1 MTMALDFGT
10 CNTVLARWNAATRSV
25 ETVRLDGLT
34 KTYRYRPGLSPDPSP
49 MGGGEKR
56 PLPRPLPLRG
66 RGEASSPS
74 PFGGGGRG
82 ERESAVVPSL
92 IHYGEGNTLRTGAQ
106 VENAGLVSHRG
117 TFRWAKLDIL
127 RNNNRA
133 RRINGSLV
141 TPRQAAEDLIGQV
154 LLAAG
159 GGGEELV
166 VTLPVESYDTYVDW
180 LQGAVLQSFR
190 GTVRMLDEAT
200 ACILGYDTHVR
211 EGQVYVVF
219 DFGGGTLDVSLI
231 KTRDLGAGE
240 TRPCEVLARAGEEIG
255 GSLVDQWL
263 LKELQ
268 QAQDLSDQDVADVGT
283 ALLHAIE
290 DAKVRL
296 SGDEARVEVTQFND
310 LTARLIGHDFTADG
324 LRRTLE
330 TDRPELRG
338 LSLYRLIARTLERAL
353 EGAQERYGIK
363 KSEVRAVFM
372 AGGSSLLLGVAG
384 VLRNLFPDCPVHCED
399 PFEAIARGACRYAGE
414 DINLA
419 LVHDYC
425 LSSWDRERKD
435 YVLVPVVPKGTRYP
449 TEKATKA
456 LFVNAA
462 CEGATRLGLVV
473 VERSAMLR
481 PETLYEVDGGALK
494 AVGTQRRED
503 IALRELNPGDREF
516 IHLDPPGT
524 VGARRLVA
532 GFGVDAN
539 KRLTLSLKD
548 LEPGNRSY
556 VQLSSGERLELPI
569 KEVPFVAL

>member
-10 CNTVLARWNAATRSV
+10 CNTVLARWNPATRRV
-25 ETVRLDGLT
+25 ETLRLADLT
-34 KTYRYRPGLSPDPSP
+34 KVYRYRPPGA
-49 MGGGEKR
+49 GQ
-56 PLPRPLPLRG
+56 
-66 RGEASSPS
+66 
-74 PFGGGGRG
+74 
-82 ERESAVVPSL
+82 ERASAVVPSL

-106 VENAGLVSHRG
+106 VENAGLASHRG
-117 TFRWAKLDIL
+117 TFRWAKLDVL
-127 RNNNRA
+127 RGNDRA

-141 TPRQAAEDLIGQV
+141 TPRQAAEDLIGEV

-159 GGGEELV
+159 GGGEDLV
-166 VTLPVESYDTYVDW
+166 VTLPVESYDPYVDW
-180 LQGAVLQSFR
+180 LQAAVLKSFR

-211 EGQVYVVF
+211 EDQVYAVF
-219 DFGGGTLDVSLI
+219 DFGGGTLDVSLVR
-231 KTRDLGAGE
+231 TRDLASGE

-268 QAQDLSDQDVADVGT
+268 QAEGLSDQDVADVGT

-296 SGDEARVEVTQFND
+296 SGGEERVEVTQFND
-310 LTARLIGHDFTADG
+310 LTARLIGHDFTAAG
-324 LRRTLE
+324 LRRTLDA
-330 TDRPELRG
+330 DRPELRG
-338 LSLYRLIARTLERAL
+338 SSLNRLVARTVERAL
-353 EGAQERYGIK
+353 ETAQEKYGTR

-425 LSSWDRERKD
+425 VRSWDPERKD
-435 YVLVPVVPKGTRYP
+435 YVLVPVIPKGTRYP
-449 TEKATKA
+449 TEKALKTLYVK
-456 LFVNAA
+456 AA
-462 CEGATRLGLVV
+462 CEGANTLGLVV

-481 PETLYEVDGGALK
+481 PETIYEMEGGALK
-494 AVGTQRRED
+494 AVAVQRRED
-503 IALRELNPGDREF
+503 LSLRDLNPGDREF
-516 IHLDPPGT
+516 IHADPACTLGE
-524 VGARRLVA
+524 RRFVA

-548 LEPGNRSY
+548 LAPGNRSH
-556 VQLSSGERLELPI
+556 VQLGSGERLELPI
-569 KEVPFVAL
+569 REVPFVKL